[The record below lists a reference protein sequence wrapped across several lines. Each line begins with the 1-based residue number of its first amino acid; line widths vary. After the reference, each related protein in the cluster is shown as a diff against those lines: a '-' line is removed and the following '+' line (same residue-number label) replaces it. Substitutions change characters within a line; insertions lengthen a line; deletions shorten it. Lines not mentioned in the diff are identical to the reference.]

1 MNICIK
7 YLIPHTIVLY
17 QEKRDLSM
25 VKKKVQVI
33 ERGPKRLSDLHW
45 MPVQT
50 EYRDRM
56 HDAIEGYEIVLKRE
70 IEVEKVE
77 TGGLIRL
84 ASETERSGELF
95 KKISR
100 GLGWY

>member
-1 MNICIK
+1 
-7 YLIPHTIVLY
+7 
-17 QEKRDLSM
+17 M

-33 ERGPKRLSDLHW
+33 ERGPKRLADLHW

-56 HDAIEGYEIVLKRE
+56 HDAIEGYEIISKRE
-70 IEVEKVE
+70 VKKVE

-84 ASETERSGELF
+84 TSETERSGELF

-100 GLGWY
+100 DWGLYYK